1 VENIM
6 KNSVE
11 HFPLMIPGA
20 PSSDGVLELRAPY
33 DQTLLATFDSAD
45 ADAVDLALNN
55 AHALFADR
63 DSWLPVKERIEILQR
78 LMQIMQDQSEQL
90 AQEAAAEGGK
100 PLLDSR
106 VEVARAIN
114 GVQIC
119 IDSLRTQTGNMI
131 PMGVNAASA
140 HRLAYTTHEPIG
152 VVVAVSAFN
161 HPLNLIVHQVAPA
174 VATGCPVIVKPA
186 GDTPRSCMRF
196 VNMLHEAGL
205 PQDWCQ
211 ALVTLDL
218 AVAEKLVTDPR
229 IGFFSFIGSARV
241 GWMLRNKLAPGVRCA
256 LEHGGAA
263 PVIIGANADIETA
276 VPALA
281 KGGLY
286 HAGQVCVSVQ
296 RVFVHKSIVDKF
308 AAQIATA
315 GAAMHIGDP
324 LEPNTEIG
332 PLIRSSEIDRI
343 DAWVQAAIDDGAIC
357 LSGAKRLGESCYE
370 ATVLLDP
377 PENSLVSQQEIFG
390 PVICVYQYT
399 DVDEAIR
406 QANALPFSFQA
417 SVWTQ
422 DLEFALRTSQRLN
435 ASAVMVNDHTAF
447 RVDWM
452 PFAGLR
458 HSGHGVGGIPF
469 TMHDMQVEKMTIIH
483 SKNLL
488 S

>member
-1 VENIM
+1 
-6 KNSVE
+6 
-11 HFPLMIPGA
+11 
-20 PSSDGVLELRAPY
+20 
-33 DQTLLATFDSAD
+33 
-45 ADAVDLALNN
+45 
-55 AHALFADR
+55 
-63 DSWLPVKERIEILQR
+63 
-78 LMQIMQDQSEQL
+78 
-90 AQEAAAEGGK
+90 
-100 PLLDSR
+100 
-106 VEVARAIN
+106 
-114 GVQIC
+114 
-119 IDSLRTQTGNMI
+119 
-131 PMGVNAASA
+131 MGVNTASA

-186 GDTPRSCMRF
+186 HDTPRSCMRF
-196 VNMLHEAGL
+196 VNMLYEAGL
-205 PQDWCQ
+205 PQGWCQ

-256 LEHGGAA
+256 LEHGGVA
-263 PVIIGANADIETA
+263 PVIIGADADIDAA

-296 RVFVHKSIVDKF
+296 RIFVHESIVETV
-308 AAQIATA
+308 AAQIATV
-315 GAAMHIGDP
+315 GAAMRIGDP
-324 LEPNTEIG
+324 LELDTEIG
-332 PLIRSSEIDRI
+332 PLIRTSEIDRI
-343 DAWVQAAIDDGAIC
+343 DTWVQAAIDDGASC
-357 LSGAKRLGESCYE
+357 LSGAKRIGESCYA
-370 ATVLLDP
+370 ATILLDP
-377 PENSLVSQQEIFG
+377 SANSLVSQQEIFG
-390 PVICVYQYT
+390 PVICIYRYD

-406 QANALPFSFQA
+406 QANALPFVFQA
-417 SVWTQ
+417 AVWTK
-422 DLEFALRTSQRLN
+422 DLEFALRTSQHLN
-435 ASAVMVNDHTAF
+435 AAAVMVNDHTAF

-458 HSGHGVGGIPF
+458 QSGYGVGGIPS
-469 TMHDMQVEKMTIIH
+469 TMHDMQVEKMTVIH